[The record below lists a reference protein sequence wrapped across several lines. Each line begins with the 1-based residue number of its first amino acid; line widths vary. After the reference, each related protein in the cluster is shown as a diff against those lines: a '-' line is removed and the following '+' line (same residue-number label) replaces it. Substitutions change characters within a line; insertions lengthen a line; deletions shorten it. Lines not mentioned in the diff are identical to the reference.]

1 VTELCRPPPDHG
13 GVTDWKTPVQD
24 AETVRR
30 RAYVLAALVS
40 AAAHVGI
47 LVMKVPRGEW
57 QDLPSFLTGLA
68 VSLLILW
75 ALLGRR
81 LPVTRLNLPVAG
93 AVTLAT
99 VAEFVPLVSAPAVG
113 TQAYLT
119 FTATVA
125 LWFGLLPIRLAAGL
139 SGVAYAL
146 FAALVLTR
154 PAPDVTLLTYL
165 ACVTI
170 VVGMVASFGQRVV
183 THQQQAAAFE
193 QESLTDPLTQLP
205 NRRALLA
212 QLRTLWPDAG
222 PRRAEFA
229 LVMLDLDRF
238 KSVNDHLGHTTGDQ
252 VLRGTGPALRALIG
266 AGLPA
271 GTLLARWGGE
281 EFMLLLPGVDAQ
293 EAYGVTER
301 LSGAVLPLQA
311 YLPALTFS
319 GGAAL
324 SHEVAS
330 LDDLLA
336 LVDLRLHA
344 AKAAGRAQVRWD
356 ARADVPVR

>member
-1 VTELCRPPPDHG
+1 MRH
-13 GVTDWKTPVQD
+13 
-24 AETVRR
+24 

-40 AAAHVGI
+40 AAAHLGI
-47 LVMKVPRGEW
+47 VALKVPRGEW
-57 QDLPSFLTGLA
+57 QDLPSFLTGLVVSVLVA
-68 VSLLILW
+68 V
-75 ALLGRR
+75 ALTWGR
-81 LPVTRLNLPVAG
+81 LPTARLNAPVAA

-99 VAEFVPLVSAPAVG
+99 TAEFLPLVSAPAVG

-119 FTATVA
+119 FVGTVA
-125 LWFGLLPIRLAAGL
+125 LWFGLLPIRLAAAL
-139 SGVAYAL
+139 SGTGYAL
-146 FAALVLTR
+146 FAALILTR

-165 ACVTI
+165 ACITI
-170 VVGMVASFGQRVV
+170 VVGMVASFGQRVI
-183 THQQQAAAFE
+183 TYQQEAAAFE

-212 QLRTLWPDAG
+212 QLRALWPDAG

-229 LVMLDLDRF
+229 LIMLDLDRF
-238 KSVNDHLGHTTGDQ
+238 KDVNDRLGHTTGDQ
-252 VLRGTGPALRALIG
+252 VLRETGPALRALTG

-281 EFMLLLPGVDAQ
+281 EFMLLLPGVGAQ
-293 EAYGVTER
+293 AAYAVAAR
-301 LSGAVLPLQA
+301 LNGAVLPLPA
-311 YLPALTFS
+311 HLPALTFS

-324 SHEVAS
+324 SHEVGS

-344 AKAAGRAQVRWD
+344 AKAAGRARVRWD
-356 ARADVPVR
+356 ARAAGAHSNPGP

>member
-1 VTELCRPPPDHG
+1 MAWRTQ
-13 GVTDWKTPVQD
+13 TQD
-24 AETVRR
+24 AEAVRH

-40 AAAHVGI
+40 AAAHLGI
-47 LVMKVPRGEW
+47 LTLKVPRGEW

-75 ALLGRR
+75 ALLWKR
-81 LPVTRLNLPVAG
+81 LPTTRLNMPVAV

-99 VAEFVPLVSAPAVG
+99 TAEFLPLISAPAVG

-119 FTATVA
+119 FVGTVA
-125 LWFGLLPIRLAAGL
+125 LWFGLLPIRLAAVL
-139 SGVAYAL
+139 SGAGYAL
-146 FAALVLTR
+146 FAALILTR
-154 PAPDVTLLTYL
+154 PTPDLTLLTYL
-165 ACVTI
+165 ACITI

-183 THQQQAAAFE
+183 THQEQAAAFE
-193 QESLTDPLTQLP
+193 QDSLTDPLTQLP

-212 QLRTLWPDAG
+212 QLRVLWPDAG

-238 KSVNDHLGHTTGDQ
+238 KDVNDRLGHTTGDQ
-252 VLRGTGPALRALIG
+252 VLRETGPALRALTG

-281 EFMLLLPGVDAQ
+281 EFMLLLPGVGAQ
-293 EAYGVTER
+293 AAYAMTAR
-301 LSGAVLPLQA
+301 LSGAVLPLPA
-311 YLPALTFS
+311 HLPALTFS

-356 ARADVPVR
+356 ARASGPSS